1 MRISDWSSD
10 VCSSVLLRK
19 LADLYVQQNRQR
31 DALLALREAVTNFPD
46 GPVARNAA
54 QRMREVFA
62 SIYHGPGDPEVP
74 PLRALAL
81 YQEFMELTPAG
92 PEGDRIIAGL
102 ADRLVEVD
110 LLDRAAELLEGQVRY
125 RLQGADKARI
135 GARLALVQLL
145 NRHPEASLAA
155 LDGSAAEGLD
165 EAITAQRRQLAAR
178 RSEEH

>member
-1 MRISDWSSD
+1 
-10 VCSSVLLRK
+10 
-19 LADLYVQQNRQR
+19 
-31 DALLALREAVTNFPD
+31 
-46 GPVARNAA
+46 
-54 QRMREVFA
+54 MREVFA

-110 LLDRAAELLEGQVRY
+110 LLDRPAELLEGQVRY

-135 GARLALVQLL
+135 GARRAPVRQIG
-145 NRHPEASLAA
+145 NASCT
-155 LDGSAAEGLD
+155 E
-165 EAITAQRRQLAAR
+165 TAVKDVTYPGVDVDLKKK
-178 RSEEH
+178 